1 MRLGV
6 EMIGVGLIGFGYW
19 GPNLA
24 RNFVGAEG
32 AELRYVAERDTSR
45 HKIIRSLCGS
55 AQVGVGVD
63 EMLADE
69 SVHAVV
75 IATPAAS
82 HYDLGLRALEAG
94 KHVLVEK
101 PMTSNVREA
110 RRLIETAESRGLTLM
125 VDHTF
130 IYTGA
135 VRYIRSLIASG
146 ALGEILYYD
155 STRINLGLFQHD
167 VDVLWD
173 LAVHDLSIMA
183 YLFDE
188 EPVAVSA
195 LGMSHVPGTPTNIA
209 YLTLTFASNRIAHI
223 NVNWLAPV
231 KIRRTIIGGSRKMIV
246 YDDLEPSE
254 KIKIY
259 DKGVHVT
266 NNPDAIQQMR
276 VGYRIG
282 DMLAPNLDASE
293 ALRSE
298 VQHFIDC
305 VSSGKTPETPGA
317 MGLKV
322 VQILEAA
329 SISMRRGGQLIN
341 IETLRP
347 GGLAHDS
354 VIGSE
359 NAIFSH
365 QG

>member
-1 MRLGV
+1 
-6 EMIGVGLIGFGYW
+6 
-19 GPNLA
+19 
-24 RNFVGAEG
+24 
-32 AELRYVAERDTSR
+32 
-45 HKIIRSLCGS
+45 
-55 AQVGVGVD
+55 
-63 EMLADE
+63 
-69 SVHAVV
+69 
-75 IATPAAS
+75 
-82 HYDLGLRALEAG
+82 
-94 KHVLVEK
+94 
-101 PMTSNVREA
+101 
-110 RRLIETAESRGLTLM
+110 
-125 VDHTF
+125 
-130 IYTGA
+130 
-135 VRYIRSLIASG
+135 
-146 ALGEILYYD
+146 
-155 STRINLGLFQHD
+155 
-167 VDVLWD
+167 
-173 LAVHDLSIMA
+173 
-183 YLFDE
+183 
-188 EPVAVSA
+188 
-195 LGMSHVPGTPTNIA
+195 
-209 YLTLTFASNRIAHI
+209 
-223 NVNWLAPV
+223 
-231 KIRRTIIGGSRKMIV
+231 
-246 YDDLEPSE
+246 
-254 KIKIY
+254 
-259 DKGVHVT
+259 VHVT